1 MRSLPTRI
9 PSPILAGAFAAVI
22 FAATPF
28 SGAAQNEPAGI
39 SSVPFQA
46 PSGPR
51 GATLFKT
58 LSPAET
64 GIVAVNHY
72 DDPKMW
78 AELFPEFT
86 IGPIGTGIAIGDFDG
101 DGKPDV
107 YVVCKTGENHLYR
120 NLGNFKFEDV
130 TAKAGVG
137 GPTDAWKEG
146 ATFVDVNNDGRL
158 DLYVSRFGAPNL
170 LYINQGDGTFKE
182 EAAQRGLA
190 VSDAS
195 DQAAFMDYDRDGK
208 LDVFIQTNLL
218 DAEAHPTGQRNYL
231 FHNNGDGTF
240 TNVTDDAHISSVD
253 AQGHSA
259 TWWDYNEDGWPDLY
273 VANDFKEPDIL
284 YRNNGDG
291 TFTNV
296 LSWVVPHTPHSSMG
310 ADIADINNDGHI
322 DLLVADMAA
331 TTRLKDQRTM
341 ARMRAGLPESDSN
354 PGAAQ
359 QYMRNALFV
368 NTGTSHMLEA
378 AIFSGLAA
386 TDWTWS
392 VRLEDLDN
400 DGLVDAFFTNGTVRE
415 FHNAD
420 LGRQMM
426 AVESIAERNRMMRNS
441 PVLAEKNLAF
451 HNRGELAFDNV
462 SADWGLDQVGA
473 KFGAAFGDLDG
484 DGDLDLIYANYDGTF
499 TVCRNDSDTGH
510 RVIFDLRG
518 RVSNSFGI
526 GAIVKI
532 ETSAGMQVRPLLL
545 ARGYLSQSE
554 PMVHFGLGKVDTIR
568 RVTVQ
573 WPSGIVQTVENVAA
587 DRRYTIREPDLAPPP
602 LAPPGERDKI
612 PAGLFVDVT
621 SEKGLQVLAKEAPFD
636 ELKKQPLL
644 TIRLN
649 RQGPAAAVADLDGD
663 GEEDILVGG
672 TRGTAGRI
680 FSSFGGGSFLASGEG
695 SFSDT
700 SEINDAAIVAFD
712 ANGDGADDLFV
723 TKGGDAKPANDAGY
737 QPRLLLNDGHGHF
750 SPASA
755 DAVPALPTSAG
766 AVAVADFNRDG
777 QLDIFVGGRVVPG
790 EFPAVPTSA
799 LLENQNGKFLD
810 VTDTLAPALRHV
822 GMVTSAIWSDVDGD
836 GWLDLIVTLNWG
848 GVKFFHNENGKG
860 LVDQSAAFGFSAAGT
875 GWWNSIASADFNGDG
890 RPDFVVGN
898 VGLNTVFHASP
909 DHPAVLFSGD
919 LDGSGRKQLLDAQ
932 YEGDRLYPMRSL
944 EQMMQ
949 NFSFVGRKYSTF
961 EAYGKATVSDVF
973 SAARLEAA
981 QKLTATEFRSG
992 VFLSQPDGHY
1002 RFQPLPALAQL
1013 SPIYGLA
1020 VGDFDGDGHLDI
1032 CAVQNSFAP
1041 IPEIGRFDGGL
1052 GLLLRGDGKG
1062 NFAAVPAHE
1071 SAFVVTG
1078 DAKAMVTLDFDGD
1091 GWPDVFITRNNFST
1105 LALRNRG
1112 LAGHQAF
1119 AVVLRGLRGN
1129 PHAIGARVTVT
1140 LRDGSTE
1147 TSEVEAGAGYLS
1159 QSSPSLFFGYPEK
1172 NPPQSITVRWPT
1184 GQITTQPW
1192 QTRLPKI
1199 ILNAPAK

>member
-1 MRSLPTRI
+1 MRLFSPRI
-9 PSPILAGAFAAVI
+9 SFRLLTGALVAATFV
-22 FAATPF
+22 ATPF
-28 SGAAQNEPAGI
+28 LSGA
-39 SSVPFQA
+39 SSESGEVTSLPFQ
-46 PSGPR
+46 PLSGPR

-58 LSPAET
+58 LSPSQT
-64 GIVAVNHY
+64 GIVAINHY

-107 YVVCKTGENHLYR
+107 FVVCKTGENHLYR

-137 GPTDAWKEG
+137 GPTDAWKQG
-146 ATFVDVNNDGRL
+146 ATFVDVNNDGLL
-158 DLYVSRFGAPNL
+158 DLYVCRFGAPNL

-182 EAAQRGLA
+182 EAAKRGLA
-190 VSDAS
+190 VSDAC

-218 DAEAHPTGQRNYL
+218 DAEARPTGQRNYL

-240 TNVTDDAHISSVD
+240 TNVTDEAHISTVD

-310 ADIADINNDGHI
+310 ADLADINNDGHI
-322 DLLVADMAA
+322 DLLVADMAT

-451 HNRGELAFDNV
+451 HNRGDLAFDNV
-462 SADWGLDQVGA
+462 SAEWGLDQVGA

-518 RVSNSFGI
+518 HASNSFGI

-532 ETSAGMQVRPLLL
+532 ETSAGIQVRPMVL

-573 WPSGIVQTVENVAA
+573 WPSGIVQTLENVAA
-587 DRRYTIREPDLAPPP
+587 DRRYTLHEPDIAPPT
-602 LAPPGERDKI
+602 LTPPAEHDAI

-621 SEKGLQVLAKEAPFD
+621 AEKGLQFDAKEASFD
-636 ELKKQPLL
+636 ELKAQPLL

-649 RQGPAAAVADLDGD
+649 RQGPAALVADLDGD

-672 TRGTAGRI
+672 TRGTSGRI
-680 FSSFGGGSFLASGEG
+680 FSSFGGGFLASGEG

-700 SEINDAAIVAFD
+700 SEINDAGIVAFD
-712 ANGDGADDLFV
+712 ANGDGTDDLFV
-723 TKGGDAKPANDAGY
+723 TKGGDAKPANDVGY

-750 SPASA
+750 TAQA
-755 DAVPALPTSAG
+755 NAVPLLPISAG
-766 AVAVADFNRDG
+766 PVAVADFNRDG
-777 QLDIFVGGRVVPG
+777 QLDVFIGGRVVPG
-790 EFPAVPTSA
+790 EFPTTPTSA
-799 LLENQNGKFLD
+799 LLENQNGKFVD
-810 VTDTLAPALRHV
+810 VTDTIAPALRHV
-822 GMVTSAIWSDVDGD
+822 GMVTGAIWSDIDGD

-848 GVKFFHNENGKG
+848 GVKFFHNENGKRF
-860 LVDQSAAFGFSAAGT
+860 VDESAAFGFEATGT

-890 RPDFVVGN
+890 RPDFVIGN
-898 VGLNTVFHASP
+898 VGLNTVFHASS
-909 DHPAVLFSGD
+909 DRPAVLYAGD
-919 LDGSGRKQLLDAQ
+919 LDGSGRSHLLDAQ

-949 NFSFVGRKYSTF
+949 NFPSVGRKYTKF
-961 EAYGKATVSDVF
+961 EAYGKATVTDVF
-973 SAARLEAA
+973 SASRLDAAR
-981 QKLTATEFRSG
+981 KLTATEFRSG

-1002 RFQPLPALAQL
+1002 RFQPLPAYAQL
-1013 SPIYGLA
+1013 SPIFGLVVA
-1020 VGDFDGDGHLDI
+1020 DFDGDGHLDI

-1062 NFAAVPAHE
+1062 NFTAVPARE
-1071 SAFVVTG
+1071 SAFVVAG
-1078 DAKAMVTLDFDGD
+1078 DAKALVTLDLDGD
-1091 GWPDVFITRNNFST
+1091 GWPDLFVTRNNFPT

-1112 LAGHQAF
+1112 IPGHQAF
-1119 AVVLRGLRGN
+1119 SVILRGPRGN

-1140 LRDGSTE
+1140 LTDGSTQ

-1172 NPPQSITVRWPT
+1172 TPPQSITVRWPN
-1184 GQITTQPW
+1184 GQTTTQPW

-1199 ILNAPAK
+1199 VLNAPAK